1 MAFADVRLFPQAA
14 TPTGTPSPRKG
25 VGFQLDGGT
34 PSTDGESTGT
44 LTPPPKLDLPRPGVD
59 SPLASDSEETS
70 MDIADDNLTLPLP
83 SALMKRAPMQR
94 GVGFL
99 IDDGEEEDADMDVT
113 QSIVG
118 GIIPPR
124 DGVNRFLNL
133 GEEEED
139 QTMEFTRLYSPRT
152 PVGNETVDDETVG
165 MDFTNV
171 VGKIQ
176 RLNIPVNVDKENRP
190 PPANDDDDDG
200 TLDPG
205 NF

>member
-1 MAFADVRLFPQAA
+1 
-14 TPTGTPSPRKG
+14 
-25 VGFQLDGGT
+25 
-34 PSTDGESTGT
+34 
-44 LTPPPKLDLPRPGVD
+44 
-59 SPLASDSEETS
+59 